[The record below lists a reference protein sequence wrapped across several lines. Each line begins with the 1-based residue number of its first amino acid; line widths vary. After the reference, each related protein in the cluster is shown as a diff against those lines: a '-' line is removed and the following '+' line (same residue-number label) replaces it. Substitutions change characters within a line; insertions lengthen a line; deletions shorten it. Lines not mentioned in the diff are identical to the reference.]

1 MQPLRLLA
9 PLLFLLEPLSPA
21 PAGFGV
27 ETPGGGGG
35 KLLRVTNLNARG
47 PGSLGEALATRGPRI
62 VVFEVG
68 GAIDFGKRNLTISE
82 PFLTVAGQTAPSPGI
97 TIIRGGIAIRTH
109 DVVLRH
115 IRVRPGDAGAPKKSG
130 WEPEVSTSGP
140 QAYNIVVDHCSL
152 SWAVD
157 ENLSA
162 SGPRYDG
169 EAGTSHNVTFSNNI
183 IAEGLYDS
191 SHAKGIHSMGTLVHD
206 YCTNIAVIGNLYA
219 HNNQR
224 NPYFKAYTTGVVV
237 NNVIYNPGAG
247 AIRLDWPPSEWEGR
261 PAPRNGRLS
270 VVGNVLI
277 HGPNT
282 RATVPLLGMK
292 GDAWLEDNL
301 AFGRDGQPV
310 PLTAGAINVLAKKPV
325 WPEGLA
331 PLPAARVADYVLAHA
346 GARPKD
352 RDETD
357 RRILREF
364 QQRKGRLIDSQEQVG
379 GYPKPTMTRRPL
391 QPPSGGIEAW
401 LNRLAAAIE

>member
-1 MQPLRLLA
+1 MRPLRLLFTLLCLIA
-9 PLLFLLEPLSPA
+9 PLFPA

-27 ETPGGGGG
+27 ETPGGRGG
-35 KLLRVTNLNARG
+35 KLLRVTNLDARG
-47 PGSLGEALATRGPRI
+47 PGSLREALEARGPRI

-68 GAIDFGKRNLTISE
+68 GVIDLGKTNLTIAE
-82 PFLTVAGQTAPSPGI
+82 PFLTVAGETAPSPGI
-97 TIIRGGIAIRTH
+97 TIIRGGMGIRTH
-109 DVVLRH
+109 DVLLRH

-140 QAYNIVVDHCSL
+140 QAYNIVVDHCSF

-157 ENLSA
+157 ENLST

-169 EAGTSHNVTFSNNI
+169 EAGTSRNVTFSNNI

-206 YCTNIAVIGNLYA
+206 YCTNVAVIGNLYA

-247 AIRLDWPPSEWEGR
+247 AIRLDWPASEWKGR

-270 VVGNVLI
+270 VVGNVVI
-277 HGPNT
+277 HGPDT
-282 RATVPLLGMK
+282 RSIVPLLGMK
-292 GDAWLEDNL
+292 GDAYMEDNL
-301 AFGRDGQPV
+301 AFGRDGRPV
-310 PLTAGAINVLAKKPV
+310 PLTAGAINLLEKRPV

-331 PLPAARVADYVLAHA
+331 PLPAAKVVQYVLAHA

-364 QQRKGRLIDSQEQVG
+364 QERKGRLIDSQEQVG
-379 GYPKPTMTRRPL
+379 GYPKPAATRRAL
-391 QPPSGGIEAW
+391 EVPPGGIEGW
-401 LNRLAAAIE
+401 LDRLAAAIE